1 MVVVPEPAVKCCCA
15 FGAVAVDG
23 AVGPAGEHGADE
35 ALGFAVGLRSVGP
48 RAQVAQTE
56 GAAGDGVQLGAIT
69 RAVVGH
75 HALDGDA
82 VAAVEGDGAAQESS
96 DGGGL
101 LVGKYFGVGQA
112 RGVVDGDVDVVPT
125 GRLAAAPGGV
135 GNRQL
140 VVAAGARDALARAA
154 LDAPELLD
162 VNVDQFAGPLALI
175 ALSGLETQASELA
188 HPDPRE
194 DPRHRRQRHLE
205 QLGELRPGEAQP
217 PQRGDRLNPTLVGA
231 IGDYSGRRRAIQ
243 QSRLALSAVTG
254 DPLRSGVVA
263 DFGRLGGLR
272 QRPPLLQHPANQAPA
287 LIETERRVSV
297 QLHPVSSLGLLA
309 STTSSLQGGPDELL
323 HSTNNVLRNYT

>member
-82 VAAVEGDGAAQESS
+82 VVAVEGDGAAQESS

-125 GRLAAAPGGV
+125 GRLAAASVTANWWWRRG
-135 GNRQL
+135 
-140 VVAAGARDALARAA
+140 AGWRFPA
-154 LDAPELLD
+154 
-162 VNVDQFAGPLALI
+162 
-175 ALSGLETQASELA
+175 
-188 HPDPRE
+188 
-194 DPRHRRQRHLE
+194 
-205 QLGELRPGEAQP
+205 
-217 PQRGDRLNPTLVGA
+217 
-231 IGDYSGRRRAIQ
+231 
-243 QSRLALSAVTG
+243 
-254 DPLRSGVVA
+254 
-263 DFGRLGGLR
+263 
-272 QRPPLLQHPANQAPA
+272 PPLMGPGVLEAKWG
-287 LIETERRVSV
+287 SV
-297 QLHPVSSLGLLA
+297 PGRSRA
-309 STTSSLQGGPDELL
+309 
-323 HSTNNVLRNYT
+323 